1 MANGRF
7 RYTFGYRRNDV
18 HRNII
23 FLTFLFYFVIFLYS
37 FRDKL
42 HTKYKSSS
50 KAKATRRSQQQQ
62 KTNSDYTEDVP
73 SHRTKKRRL
82 SDVED
87 IRETIVTDESM
98 PYLLYPSNV
107 EEQGYRRVNRFMGE
121 QNRLALNEY
130 NRQLYHYSNRQMI

>member
-1 MANGRF
+1 MVGF
-7 RYTFGYRRNDV
+7 RYIFGYRRNDV
-18 HRNII
+18 HRNVI
-23 FLTFLFYFVIFLYS
+23 FLTFFLFRDFFYS

-42 HTKYKSSS
+42 HTVYKSSS

-62 KTNSDYTEDVP
+62 KTNSDYTKDVP

-130 NRQLYHYSNRQMI
+130 NRNFYRYSSIQMT